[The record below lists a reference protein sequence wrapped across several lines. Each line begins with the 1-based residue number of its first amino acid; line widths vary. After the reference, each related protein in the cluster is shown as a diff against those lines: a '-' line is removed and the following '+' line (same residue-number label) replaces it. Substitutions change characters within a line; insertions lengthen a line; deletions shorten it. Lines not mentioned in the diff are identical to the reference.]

1 MTCLVVG
8 LGRAQQTLHNP
19 YQPARHFYFT
29 NLKLKEANLKIL
41 WPLFGNFY
49 QIGGKNGKL

>member
-1 MTCLVVG
+1 MTCLVIG
-8 LGRAQQTLHNP
+8 LGRAQPTLHNP

-29 NLKLKEANLKIL
+29 HLKLKEANLKIFGSL
-41 WPLFGNFY
+41 LGNFY